1 MRGVRDHCIQ
11 YVRVLIE
18 VYGCGRSAEAFEEFV
33 DQCWDAMRFLCEEA
47 TRRTLMGLR
56 TLAKREAM
64 AKVVGSLC
72 GTEALMIPG
81 EKFALWRT
89 LPLEVV
95 RTMVMQIEDG
105 TTSPLRNPSIL
116 KVGEELMRGASAE
129 FLSLRNPGDVSD
141 QRAVWRA
148 NLLTAEDQRILLEE
162 DVAMAAQG
170 VDAEYEDVYD
180 NPEAGMPIVS
190 SAPAI

>member
-1 MRGVRDHCIQ
+1 M
-11 YVRVLIE
+11 RVLIE

-47 TRRTLMGLR
+47 TRRTLTNLS

-72 GTEALMIPG
+72 GTEALMIPGREG

-141 QRAVWRA
+141 REAVWRA
-148 NLLTAEDQRILLEE
+148 NLLTAEDARILLEE

-170 VDAEYEDVYD
+170 VDAEYEDVD
-180 NPEAGMPIVS
+180 GNPEAGMVIVS